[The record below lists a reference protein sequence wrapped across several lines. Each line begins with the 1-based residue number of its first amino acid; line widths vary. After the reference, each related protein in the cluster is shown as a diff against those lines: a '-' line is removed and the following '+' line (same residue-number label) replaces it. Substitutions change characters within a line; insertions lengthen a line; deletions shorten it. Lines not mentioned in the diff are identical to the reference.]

1 MHPRAIL
8 QALKTRGVREELDRA
23 SAEALALGVSDV
35 PAVRIGQQVLVGERR
50 LEEAAVLLAAAR
62 D

>member
-1 MHPRAIL
+1 
-8 QALKTRGVREELDRA
+8 
-23 SAEALALGVSDV
+23 
-35 PAVRIGQQVLVGERR
+35 VRIGQQVLVGERR